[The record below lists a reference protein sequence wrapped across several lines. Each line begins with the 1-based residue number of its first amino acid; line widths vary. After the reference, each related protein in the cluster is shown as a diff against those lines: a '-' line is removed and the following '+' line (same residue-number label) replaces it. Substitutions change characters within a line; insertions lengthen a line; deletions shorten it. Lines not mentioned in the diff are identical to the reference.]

1 MAGVKG
7 RSGRPPDKPVF
18 SDIAPGGDAPEFADP
33 DDFLRRVMNDR
44 DMPMKIRM
52 DAAKILRV
60 PAGAQ
65 GKVGK
70 KEIIQ
75 NAAEAAVTGRFGVR
89 QPPKLVTG

>member
-7 RSGRPPDKPVF
+7 RSGRKPDAPVF
-18 SDIAPGGDAPEFADP
+18 SDVAPGAGDAEFTDP

-52 DAAKILRV
+52 DAAKILRI
-60 PAGAQ
+60 PAASQ
-65 GKVGK
+65 SKIGK

-75 NAAEAAVTGRFGVR
+75 SAADAAVSGKFGVR

>member
-7 RSGRPPDKPVF
+7 RSGRRPDPPVF
-18 SDIAPGGDAPEFADP
+18 SDISPEGEPPEFSDP

-60 PAGAQ
+60 PAAAQ
-65 GKVGK
+65 GKIGK

-75 NAAEAAVTGRFGVR
+75 SAAEAAVTGRFGVR